1 MIKSA
6 AKRIAISNDLG
17 GDVLCFEMEAAGLMT
32 KFPYVAI
39 RGISDYADS
48 HKNDAWQPYA
58 AATAAACVKELLTHL
73 EPEQVPRRVP
83 SEPAGKSTETL
94 HSRI

>member
-6 AKRIAISNDLG
+6 AKRIAISNGLG
-17 GDVLCFEMEAAGLMT
+17 GSVLCFKMEAAGLIIE
-32 KFPYVAI
+32 FPCVAS

-58 AATAAACVKELLTHL
+58 AATAAACAKELLTHL
-73 EPEQVPRRVP
+73 EPEQVSRIIL
-83 SEPAGKSTETL
+83 SDLAGKFP
-94 HSRI
+94 